1 MKKIY
6 IFLFLLILASISGSL
21 TAQTTVTIG
30 EGTQTYYRLPL
41 NMYYRYSLTQE
52 IYTADEIGVP
62 AGGSITSISFHYA
75 YNSSFNLGNIQVFL
89 MNTSKSSFNSNTD
102 MVPIS
107 FDNMVYDGNMSAT
120 GNGWITLTLDRP
132 FAYDGRNL
140 LVCMLDTIGGN
151 YPGTSYTFYTTT
163 TTGTRAISWYSDN
176 QQPNLNNLS
185 AWSGNKDSYTY
196 RANLRFDI
204 TPNSQEVAIGTSYDG
219 DWAITPYHGNYSYS
233 FVEQLYTAEEIGIPT
248 GGTIHTVSFN
258 MKPGSPQ
265 TNHITLYLKQVSRS
279 TFSSGTDFEPVS
291 TSDVVYEGDWSIA
304 EGWNTITL
312 DVPFEYDGTS
322 NLMVAMHENTP
333 GDSYRYF
340 HTTDKPNSVILQGSD
355 DTDPDPYNLS
365 AWTGNT
371 GVYSGRSNI
380 KIGYVPNSVVDNS
393 AIGEGTNT
401 FYNLPVNMYFHYS
414 LTQQI
419 YKAEEI
425 NVFNGGTIDSLSFH
439 YASTNSFDMN
449 NVKLYLQNTTKSKF
463 TSNTDMVPVTESDR
477 VWQGTL
483 SATGAGWITIHFDT
497 PFNYTGGNLL
507 VCFLDTTTG
516 YPGNTYK
523 FYTTPTTDTLAIS
536 WYSDN
541 TRPTLGS
548 TSYSGSRNI
557 HLFRNNIRIGITPNP
572 CSEPSNLQAWAHP
585 SSASLSWSSGDN
597 DHYNVRC
604 RPAQVYLSENFEGG
618 TMPNGWTSLSEN
630 GTGSWHV
637 STGDDEG
644 IETGAAAGHYNAII
658 THTSSGNT
666 TYLISPVLD
675 LSGAATAT
683 LNFSYI
689 NKDWSG
695 DVDSLDVYYRIN
707 GGAWQLL
714 FHTAENHESWTNESL
729 TLPNLAN
736 NYQIAFKMTDG
747 YGWGVGIDEVQIY
760 EISSGTWTV
769 YNGLGNSYFNLTGL
783 TNNTTYIWQVQGGC
797 GSVNSMWS
805 PFGSF
810 TTNCDMVQT
819 PYEEGFETE
828 ENFSCWTP
836 IAGTRRYKGTS
847 YSGSYSLLFKGTTNN
862 LILLPDIDNAIQEV
876 KISFYLRPES
886 YTNAACGTFEF
897 GYVTDPTNI
906 NSFVTV
912 NSYHYSDW
920 PSNGYVQRTE
930 YLTELPDGAIL
941 AFRHHPTDSTSG
953 WYVDKVVIGEDDVC
967 KIPYH
972 LTATDI
978 SATSATLNW
987 EARGDETA
995 WNLYYG
1001 KASESSYTFV
1011 SNITKPYSL
1020 TGLEPGTRYK
1030 YYVRALCT
1038 GYSASS
1044 SASSELHYF
1053 STECDVTVPYT
1064 ETFESGDALT
1074 CWTRVSGTQER
1085 SSGNNHDGSYKLLF
1099 SGSLSNIIALP
1110 ELDQPINNLQLTF
1123 WTRPES
1129 CTNSNCGTFDVGY
1142 MTDPTDASTFVSVN
1156 TYSFNDWTSNDYLE
1170 KTEYFPDVPSGAR
1183 IAFRHNANSTSW
1195 FWYVDDVEVTNP
1207 GCMAPH
1213 QLRATNISNTSVT
1226 LDWTP
1231 RAGDSYWKI
1240 YYKKT
1245 TESSYSSTIVASHPH
1260 MLDGL
1265 TTGATYEFKVQT
1277 LCTTNSSSI
1286 TDPITVTTGCGS
1298 NPIPY
1303 AYDFETVPPM
1313 ECYSALSGSFDRR
1326 LNSSYNH
1333 TPGGVGYMN
1342 FYGNL
1347 TRVVTLPEFDQPIS
1361 NLQLSFWTRP
1371 ESYANAVCG
1380 TFDVGYLTNPTD
1392 TSTFVVV
1399 NTYRYNDWTSNTNV
1413 NKVEYFPNA
1422 PAGSRIAFR
1431 HNALSTYWYW
1441 FVDDVEV
1448 TEAPACIA
1456 PYHLAATTSST
1467 SASLDWTPRGNET
1480 SWTIY
1485 YKKTGASSYSSQS
1498 TTYHPRT
1505 IYNLEEGAQYQF
1517 YVKASCGNYV
1527 YSAPSDTVTFTPTCA
1542 QTIPYAY
1549 DFENSVPFMC
1559 WNVLTSFSDRSSGSY
1574 NHTSGG
1580 NYYIYFGHAY
1590 RNIIAMPQF
1599 DQPINNLQVTFWTR
1613 PESNNSNCGT
1623 FDVGYLTNPTDTST
1637 FVAVSTYSYND
1648 WSSSSYQEK
1657 TEYFAQAPAGARIA
1671 FRHNANSTSW
1681 YWFVDDI
1688 VVTEAPAC
1696 IAPYR
1701 LTANVNGT
1709 TAILDW
1715 TARDT
1720 ESSWN
1725 LYYRKVGDASFTTL
1739 NQITKPYTLNGLDER
1754 TSYEYYVVAYCGSS
1768 STSIPSDTCTFTTT
1782 CAPQYLPYTYGFET
1796 QDPFA
1801 CWYPVKGT
1809 VAISSSYHH
1818 TGVNGLQ
1825 FSGSNPRIIAMPTL
1839 EQPISNLQL
1848 SFWTRPEASPSGTF
1862 DVGYMT
1868 DLSDPSSFVVVN
1880 TYTYDN
1886 WSSSNT
1892 YRKKTEYFDGAPAN
1906 ALIAFR
1912 NNSSST
1918 GWDWFVDDVEVSYY
1932 SCKTPHQLTLNSSTP
1947 NSITVDWTARAN
1959 ETAWKLYYRKTSNS
1973 FYTTVN
1979 VTSKPYTLTGLEP
1992 NTAYECYVK
2001 ADCGGGLLSNPS
2013 DFLSFITEC
2022 DEQTIP
2028 YQYAFEEDVPY
2039 RCWHAFNGN
2048 ARRSS
2053 ASSSSGYENHTAG
2066 GNYSM
2071 VIEYGDVVRLPQ
2083 FDQPISDLQIS
2094 LWIYPEYYSSSYVDT
2109 FSIGYLTNPDN
2120 AESFVEI
2127 ASYVSTDWEN
2137 REFKLKMA
2145 HFIGAPGNAVMAL
2158 RSKGHGNKWY
2168 VDDVE
2173 VTTSSACPR
2182 PQHLTATG
2190 VTAYTAT
2197 LGWTSYGGTS
2207 TWNLYYKRLSDVGY
2221 TEVANITHNPYIL
2234 AGLDASTEY
2243 TFYVQAVCGSDS
2255 QSEPSETG
2263 TFITDCMTPS
2273 LPYTYDFM
2281 DPGPYNCWTA
2291 LASSGSAY
2299 RYNSYDHSPEG
2310 NGYCL
2315 YFYNAVMALPDFNQS
2330 ISNLQLSFWAK
2341 THSSNNILEV
2351 GYLTNLSDPTTFVPV
2366 ASYNSNDW
2374 NSNNYP
2380 FYHITEYLDGA
2391 PANAYIAIRSSN
2403 GWYIDDVEVTV
2414 SPGCKPPYQL
2424 TATDITSNSAILN
2437 WTARGSETSWN
2448 LYYKKSTENS
2458 YTTISNI
2465 HTKPYTL
2472 TGLEDNVNY
2481 IFYVTAVCGSASIST
2496 PSATKSFTTLCGVKS
2511 IPYVYN
2517 FEDTAP
2523 FGCWIPVS
2531 GNVTRLSNSSYNHT
2545 PGGQYRLDFRGS
2557 YSNTIALPS
2566 FDQPLSNLRLTFW
2579 TRPESYSASYCG
2591 TFDVGYMTD
2600 PADASTFVVVNTYS
2614 YDDWTSNTYL
2624 EKTIQFTG
2632 APANAHIAFRHNA
2645 NSSSWYWYVDDVEVT
2660 AGLECASPTDLAAT
2674 TVTSN
2679 SATLNWT
2686 AGGSETTWNLYY
2698 QKTGE
2703 TSFTTLNNIT
2713 KPYTLTG
2720 LEANSSYEVYV
2731 TARCGSDNSY
2741 PSEHLTFTTPCAT
2754 FSIPYSYDFE
2764 TPEPLS
2770 CWNSVWGSGYDI
2782 TYFSN
2787 IPDNHFLRVFNGI
2800 VTLPQFNQAIQNLQL
2815 KFQIR
2820 PYYYTNSSSG
2830 TFDVGYLTNPTDVS
2844 TFVVVSTYDYSE
2856 WTSASFMQKVEYF
2869 TDAPAGACMALRNNI
2884 TNNSYY
2890 WFIDDVSV
2898 TVAPSCKAPNQL
2910 VATNITTNSA
2920 QLNWN
2925 VRGSESQWVLYYR
2938 KVGATSYSAK
2948 AISSK
2953 PYTLTGLE
2961 SGTLY
2966 ECYVRAVCS
2975 STSSNDNELYYFS
2988 TECETYPLPYAENF
3002 NVSPTTKMK
3011 CWTEVA
3017 GYVNYS
3023 WANDS
3028 PENLYLYFT
3037 NTSPRV
3043 LALPAF
3049 SQPISNLQL
3058 SFKTRPES
3066 YNNSNCGTFDVGYVT
3081 DLTDASSFVA
3091 VNTYNYDDWN
3101 SNTFLEKIEYF
3112 TGAPAGA
3119 YIAFRHNA
3127 NSPVWYWYVDDVEVK
3142 VASGCKA
3149 PYHLAATNVT
3159 DGSATLNWTPR
3170 GSETA
3175 WKLYYKKSTDSLY
3188 TVVNNVPKPYMLTGL
3203 ETSTLYQ
3210 FYVTAACGGNTTSD
3224 PSETAFFATVCPDQM
3239 PIPYYYDFETAEP
3252 LNCWNFISVSN
3263 YGRATSSYLSSESST
3278 FLDVYGSEGT
3288 VTLPKFNQPIR
3299 NLQLSF
3305 RLSPR
3310 YNSSASGDFEIGY
3323 VTSLAVDTATFVPM
3337 AIYDP
3342 EEWSSTT
3349 LIQKIVYF
3357 DGAPDGSYIAF
3368 RVNSN
3373 SSYDWL
3379 LDDVEVTMVPSCLT
3393 VQPSVSN
3400 VTSTSAT
3407 ISWTPQG
3414 SHASW
3419 NIYYKS
3425 SVESEYNVVSNVTSN
3440 PYILT
3445 GLYSGAAY
3453 ECYVEGI
3460 CDDGTYGDSSP
3471 SIYFVT
3477 ECGTNTAVPYYYDFE
3492 DVSPFY
3498 CWIPLAGQTSINSYS
3513 SYNHTEGGSYS
3524 LEFNNVNSYI
3534 AMPKFNAATNTLQ
3547 VSFWLQ
3553 RPYRYG
3559 NGFEGNGTF
3568 SVGYLT
3574 NLADINS
3581 FVPVATYNYDEWDS
3595 TEYKQKVVQMTD
3607 APAQSYIVFRKQGM
3621 TPTGSYVVWFLD
3633 DVEVTLIP
3641 VCDAPVDLDVDNIST
3656 ESATLYWTSENGPW
3670 DIMLNET
3677 LIENVPGSP
3686 YTFTNLTS
3694 NTTYQVKVRSFCEG
3708 VGESE
3713 WSEVITFTTEAH
3725 IIPSYITFSGN
3736 TAVCPGESTTITAGS
3751 NVPGTYVW
3759 NTGTTG
3765 PQVTLSAGT
3774 YTVTITTS
3782 TGDQLS
3788 SSITIFQ
3795 YPTYAL
3801 SETRSVCPSSLPY
3814 TWNGKTFTAA
3824 GTQTATLQTVHGCDS
3839 VVTMTLTLKPTYNVT
3854 DAVTVCE
3861 SELPYTWYDLVFSE
3875 AGTQTTTLESMDG
3888 CDSVVMMTLT
3898 VNPTY
3903 NVSETRSVCPGALPY
3918 TWNGKTFTGASTQT
3932 ATLQTVNGCDSV
3944 VTMTLTINNAFNI
3957 TEERSV
3963 CLSEMPYVWNG
3974 KTFTNAGTQTVTL
3987 QSVAGCDSI
3996 VTMILTVNPTY
4007 NVTDAMAVCQSELP
4021 YTWNGKTFTNAGT
4034 QTATL
4039 QTVNGCD
4046 SVVTMT
4052 LTVNPTYHVTDA
4064 MTVCENELPYTWYD
4078 LVFAEAGTQ
4087 TTTLESMD
4095 GCDSVVTMTLTLYP
4109 SYEVTESRTV
4119 CPSALPYTWNGK
4131 TFTAAGTQT
4140 ATLQTIH
4147 GCDSV
4152 VTMTLTVNDA
4162 FNITEE
4168 RAVCL
4173 NEMPYTWNGKTFTN
4187 AGTQTATLQ
4196 SVAGCDSIVTM
4207 ILTVNPT
4214 YNVTDAMA
4222 VCQSELP
4229 YTWNGKTFTNAGTQT
4244 ATLQTVNGCDSVV
4257 TMTLTVN
4264 PTYHV
4269 TDAMTVCENELP
4281 YTWYDLVFSEAGT
4294 QTTTL
4299 ESMDGCDSVVTMTLT
4314 LYPSY
4319 EVTDSRTVCPSALPY
4334 TWNGKTFTAAGTQ
4347 TATLQTI
4354 HGCDSVVTMTLTVN
4368 DAFNVTENRTVCQS
4382 ELPYTWNGKT
4392 FTAAGTQT
4400 ATLQSVAGCDSIVT
4414 MTLAVN
4420 PTYNVTENRTVCQS
4434 ELPYTWNG
4442 KTFTAAGT
4450 QTATLQAVNG
4460 CDSVVTMTLTVNPT
4474 YNVTDA
4480 MTVCENE
4487 LPYTWYDLVFSEAG
4501 TQTTTLETVD
4511 GCDSVVTMT
4520 LTLYPTYEVTESR
4533 TICQGELPY
4542 VWNGKTFTAAGT
4554 QTATLQTIHGCDS
4567 VVTMTLTIN
4576 NAFNVTENRT
4586 VCQSEL
4592 PYTWNGKTFT
4602 AAGTQTATLQS
4613 VAGCDSIVTMTLA
4626 VNPSYNVTE
4635 SQTICQSELPYV
4647 WNGQTFTAAGTQT
4660 VTLQAVNGCD
4670 SVVTMTLT
4678 VNPTY
4683 SVTVSQAICQSELP
4697 YVWNNKIFTGSG
4709 TKVATL
4715 QTVNGCDSVVTMVL
4729 TVNQAYTVNDYQTI
4743 CQNELPYTWNDVTF
4757 ISAGTLIAN
4766 LETVNG
4772 CDSVVTMTLTVNPN
4786 YNVTDNRTI
4795 CQNELPYTW
4804 NGRTFTAAGT
4814 QTAALSAVN
4823 GCDSVVTMILTV
4835 NPSYQVTASQ
4845 TICQSE
4851 LPYTWNGQTFTAAGT
4866 QTATLETVNGCDSV
4880 VTMTLTVNPT
4890 YQVTA
4895 SQTICQSE
4903 LPYTW
4908 NGQTFTAAGT
4918 QTATLQTV
4926 NGCDSV
4932 VTMTLTVNPTYQVTA
4947 SQTICQSELPYT
4959 WNGQTF
4965 TAAGTQTATLQTVN
4979 GCDSVVTMTLTVNP
4993 TPVTTLYD
5001 TICEGEHYA
5010 QYGFDTIP
5018 GSYGTYQL
5026 QRVLPSAL
5034 GCDSTVT
5041 LMLTVGRSYLIT
5053 EEATTCDN
5061 EPYEWHGHTYA
5072 VAGVYYDSLQTVNGC
5087 DSICVLTLTTTP
5099 SYEIHVSDTAT
5110 RMHEYVGYG
5119 LTLMPVDTGVFE
5131 YEVQNYTINGCDSVI
5146 YLTLFVQNNTGI
5158 VDYDESIP
5166 EFTLF
5171 PNPAITYVNITGD
5184 LMEQVYVYNALG
5196 QLMMVVDAESDTHV
5210 HLELHDYPV
5219 GQYVVNIKLTDGRTV
5234 QKKMI
5239 IRR

>member
-6 IFLFLLILASISGSL
+6 IFLFLLILASFSGSL
-21 TAQTTVTIG
+21 IAQTTVTIG
-30 EGTQTYYRLPL
+30 EGDTTNYRLPL
-41 NMYYRYSLTQE
+41 NMYYRYSLTQQ
-52 IYTADEIGVP
+52 IYTANEIGVP
-62 AGGSITSISFHYA
+62 VGGTITSISFHYA
-75 YNSSFNLGNIQVFL
+75 HTGTFDLGNIQVFL
-89 MNTSKSSFNSNTD
+89 MNTDKSSFESSTD
-102 MVPIS
+102 MVPIT
-107 FDNMVYDGNMSAT
+107 FDNMVYDGNLSAT
-120 GNGWITLTLDRP
+120 GSGWITLTLDRP

-140 LVCMLDTIGGN
+140 LVCMLDTIAGS
-151 YPGTSYTFYTTT
+151 YPGISYTFYTTA
-163 TTGTRAISWYSDN
+163 TTGNQAISWYSDSN
-176 QQPNLNNLS
+176 RPNLNNLS
-185 AWSGNKDSYTY
+185 AYSGNKYFYTY
-196 RANLRFDI
+196 RADIQFDI
-204 TPNSQEVAIGTSYDG
+204 TPNSQEIAIGTAHGTGYVVS
-219 DWAITPYHGNYSYS
+219 PYQSNYSYS
-233 FVEQLYTAEEIGIPT
+233 FVEQLYTADEIGIPT
-248 GGTIHTVSFN
+248 GGNIQSISFYMWKN
-258 MKPGSPQ
+258 STE
-265 TNHITLYLKQVSRS
+265 TNHITLYMKQVSRS
-279 TFSSGTDFEPVS
+279 TFSSNTDFEPVS
-291 TSDVVYEGDWSIA
+291 TSDVVYEGDWALSP
-304 EGWNTITL
+304 GWNTITL
-312 DVPFEYDGTS
+312 DAPLEYDGTS
-322 NLMVAMHENTP
+322 NLLVAMHENSP
-333 GDSYRYF
+333 GSSNCYF
-340 HTTDKPNSVILQGSD
+340 YYTYKSNSVIYQGSY

-365 AWTGNT
+365 AWSGSTSLTG
-371 GVYSGRSNI
+371 YRSDI
-380 KIGYVPNSVVDNS
+380 KLGFVPNTVVDNS
-393 AIGEGTNT
+393 TIGEGTNT
-401 FYNLPVNMYFHYS
+401 SYNLPVNMYFHYS

-425 NVFNGGTIDSLSFH
+425 NALNGGTIDSLSFY
-439 YASTNSFDMN
+439 YAYSNSFALN
-449 NVKLYLQNTTKSKF
+449 NVKLYLQNTTKNKF
-463 TSNTDMVPVTESDR
+463 SSSTDMVPVTESNR
-477 VWQGTL
+477 VWQGTF
-483 SATGAGWITIHFDT
+483 SASGAGWFTIHFDT

-541 TRPTLGS
+541 IRPTLGS
-548 TSYSGSRNI
+548 TSYSGNRFI

-585 SSASLSWSSGDN
+585 SSASLSWSGN
-597 DHYNVRC
+597 NHHYNLRC
-604 RPAQVYLSENFEGG
+604 RPAQVYLSESFEGG
-618 TMPNGWTSLSEN
+618 TMPQGWTSVGDGLWQIGSGDAN
-630 GTGSWHV
+630 TGTP
-637 STGDDEG
+637 TQ
-644 IETGAAAGHYNAII
+644 AAIGHYNAII
-658 THTSSGNT
+658 THSYRGAV
-666 TYLISPVLD
+666 TYLISPMMD
-675 LSGAATAT
+675 LSGATEAT
-683 LNFSYI
+683 LGFTYVNR
-689 NKDWSG
+689 DWSG
-695 DVDSLDVYYRIN
+695 DVDTLDVYYRVN
-707 GGAWQLL
+707 GGPWQPL
-714 FHTAENHESWTNESL
+714 FHTTESHELWEKVEIPL
-729 TLPNLAN
+729 TGLASG
-736 NYQIAFKMTDG
+736 YQIAFKMTDD

-769 YNGLGNSYFNLTGL
+769 YNGLGNSYYNLTGL

-805 PFGSF
+805 PFQTF

-819 PYEEGFETE
+819 PYTESFERE
-828 ENFSCWTP
+828 DDFSCWTP
-836 IAGTRRYKGTS
+836 IAGTRRYYGTS
-847 YSGSYSLLFKGTTNN
+847 SDGSYSLLFKGTTNN

-897 GYVTDPTNI
+897 GYVSDPTDPTSFVAI
-906 NSFVTV
+906 NSY
-912 NSYHYSDW
+912 SYSEW
-920 PSNGYVQRTE
+920 PGNNYAKRTE
-930 YLTELPDGAIL
+930 YLTELDDGAIL
-941 AFRHHPTDSTSG
+941 AFRHLPTDTLSG
-953 WYVDKVVIGEDDVC
+953 WYVDYVVINDDDEC
-967 KIPYH
+967 KTPYH
-972 LTATDI
+972 LTASNITT
-978 SATSATLNW
+978 TSATLNW
-987 EARGDETA
+987 EARGYETT
-995 WNLYYG
+995 WNLYYR
-1001 KASESSYTFV
+1001 KSSGGVYTTV
-1011 SNITKPYSL
+1011 NNVTKPYSL
-1020 TGLEPGTRYK
+1020 TGLEPGVSYMF
-1030 YYVRALCT
+1030 YVRARCGSQL
-1038 GYSASS
+1038 SND
-1044 SASSELHYF
+1044 SEYRYF

-1074 CWTRVSGTQER
+1074 CWTPVTNTVQRNQYGYYLYFYGGYT
-1085 SSGNNHDGSYKLLF
+1085 
-1099 SGSLSNIIALP
+1099 NIIAMP
-1110 ELDQPINNLQLTF
+1110 ELDQPIRNLQLSFKTK
-1123 WTRPES
+1123 PKES
-1129 CTNSNCGTFDVGY
+1129 GSGTFDVGY
-1142 MTDPTDASTFVSVN
+1142 MTDPSDASTFVAVN
-1156 TYSFNDWTSNDYLE
+1156 TYSVNDWTTYDYVE
-1170 KTEYFPDVPSGAR
+1170 KTEYFPDAPSGAR
-1183 IAFRHNANSTSW
+1183 IAFRHNAIYNND
-1195 FWYVDDVEVTNP
+1195 FWYVDDIEVTNP

-1277 LCTTNSSSI
+1277 LCNTNSSSI
-1286 TDPITVTTGCGS
+1286 SDPITLTTGCGS

-1333 TPGGVGYMN
+1333 TSGGVGYMN

-1347 TRVVTLPEFDQPIS
+1347 TRIVTLPEFDQPIS

-1371 ESYANAVCG
+1371 ESYANSVCG

-1413 NKVEYFPNA
+1413 KKVEYFPDA

-1431 HNALSTYWYW
+1431 HNALATNWYW

-1467 SASLDWTPRGNET
+1467 SASLDWTPRGDET

-1498 TTYHPRT
+1498 TSYHPRT

-1527 YSAPSDTVTFTPTCA
+1527 YSAPSDTVTFTPSCA

-1559 WNVLTSFSDRSSGSY
+1559 WDVLTSSSGRTSSIY

-1580 NYYIYFGHAY
+1580 NYYLYFGYAY

-1613 PESNNSNCGT
+1613 PESNTNSNCGT

-1648 WSSSSYQEK
+1648 WSSSSSYQEK

-1696 IAPYR
+1696 IAPFR

-1709 TAILDW
+1709 TAVLDW

-1754 TSYEYYVVAYCGSS
+1754 TQYEYYVVAYCGSS

-1818 TGVNGLQ
+1818 TGFNGLQ
-1825 FSGSNPRIIAMPTL
+1825 FYGSNPRIIAMPAL

-1892 YRKKTEYFDGAPAN
+1892 YRRKTEYFDGAPAN

-1918 GWDWFVDDVEVSYY
+1918 SWDWYIDDVEVSYY
-1932 SCKTPHQLTLNSSTP
+1932 SCKTPNQLTLNSSTA
-1947 NSITVDWTARAN
+1947 NSVTVDWTARDN
-1959 ETAWKLYYRKTSNS
+1959 ETAWKLYYRKANNS

-2013 DFLSFITEC
+2013 DYLSFITEC

-2028 YQYAFEEDVPY
+2028 YQYAFEEDVPF

-2071 VIEYGDVVRLPQ
+2071 AIEYGDVVRLPQ
-2083 FDQPISDLQIS
+2083 FDQPISDLEIS
-2094 LWIYPEYYSSSYVDT
+2094 LWIYPNYYSSYVDT
-2109 FSIGYLTNPDN
+2109 FSVGYLTNPDN

-2158 RSKGHGNKWY
+2158 RSKGHGNMWY

-2190 VTAYTAT
+2190 VTANTAT

-2291 LASSGSAY
+2291 LAPSGSAY

-2315 YFYNAVMALPDFNQS
+2315 YFYNAVMALPEFNQS

-2374 NSNNYP
+2374 NNNNYP
-2380 FYHITEYLDGA
+2380 YYNITEFFDGA
-2391 PANAYIAIRSSN
+2391 PASAYIAIRSSN

-2414 SPGCKPPYQL
+2414 SSGCKSPYQL

-2472 TGLEDNVNY
+2472 TGLEDNENY
-2481 IFYVTAVCGSASIST
+2481 IFYVTAVCGSDNSI
-2496 PSATKSFTTLCGVKS
+2496 PSPSKSFRTLCGDATL
-2511 IPYVYN
+2511 PYFN
-2517 FEDTAP
+2517 EFEDTYPVA
-2523 FGCWIPVS
+2523 CWIPVS
-2531 GNVTRLSNSSYNHT
+2531 GNASRYSGYMHNGLYCLRF
-2545 PGGQYRLDFRGS
+2545 YGS
-2557 YSNTIALPS
+2557 TSNTIALPS

-2579 TRPESYSASYCG
+2579 TRPESYTANACG

-2632 APANAHIAFRHNA
+2632 APVNAHIAFRHNA
-2645 NSSSWYWYVDDVEVT
+2645 NSSNWYWFVDDVEVT
-2660 AGLECASPTDLAAT
+2660 AGSGCASPTDLAAT
-2674 TVTSN
+2674 IVTSN

-2698 QKTGE
+2698 RKTGE

-2720 LEANSSYEVYV
+2720 LEANSIYEVYV

-2770 CWNSVWGSGYDI
+2770 CWNSVLGSGYDI

-2910 VATNITTNSA
+2910 AATNITTNSA

-2953 PYTLTGLE
+2953 PYTLNGLE

-2988 TECETYPLPYAENF
+2988 TECETYSLPYAENF

-3023 WANDS
+3023 WTNDS

-3119 YIAFRHNA
+3119 YIAFRHNS
-3127 NSPVWYWYVDDVEVK
+3127 NSSVWYWYVDDVEVD
-3142 VASGCKA
+3142 VASSCKA
-3149 PYHLAATNVT
+3149 PYHLTATNVT
-3159 DGSATLNWTPR
+3159 STSATLNWIPR

-3210 FYVTAACGGNTTSD
+3210 FYVTAACGGNSTSD

-3263 YGRATSSYLSSESST
+3263 YARTTSSYLSSESST

-3288 VTLPKFNQPIR
+3288 VILPKFNQPIR

-3305 RLSPR
+3305 RLSPW
-3310 YNSSASGDFEIGY
+3310 YYSSASGTFEIGY

-3460 CDDGTYGDSSP
+3460 CDDGTYGNPSP
-3471 SIYFVT
+3471 SIYFAT

-3513 SYNHTEGGSYS
+3513 SNNHTEGGSYS

-3534 AMPKFNAATNTLQ
+3534 AMPKFNTATNTLQ

-3595 TEYKQKVVQMTD
+3595 TEYRQKVVQMTD

-3641 VCDAPVDLDVDNIST
+3641 VCDAPEDLDVDNIST

-3677 LIENVPGSP
+3677 LIENVSGSP

-3713 WSEVITFTTEAH
+3713 WSEAITFTTNAH

-3736 TAVCPGESTTITAGS
+3736 TAVCPGGSTIITASS
-3751 NVPGTYVW
+3751 NVPGTYIW
-3759 NTGTTG
+3759 DFGTTG
-3765 PQVTLSAGT
+3765 AQVTLSPGT

-3788 SSITIFQ
+3788 SSITIVQ
-3795 YPTYAL
+3795 NPTYAV
-3801 SETRSVCPSSLPY
+3801 SETRSVCPSALPY
-3814 TWNGKTFTAA
+3814 TWNGKTFTNA
-3824 GTQTATLQTVHGCDS
+3824 GTQTATLQTVNGCDS

-3861 SELPYTWYDLVFSE
+3861 TELPYTWYDLVFSE

-3888 CDSVVMMTLT
+3888 CDSVVTMTLT

-3944 VTMTLTINNAFNI
+3944 VTMTLTINDAFNI

-3963 CLSEMPYVWNG
+3963 CLNEMPYTWNG
-3974 KTFTNAGTQTVTL
+3974 KTFTNAGTQTATL

-4021 YTWNGKTFTNAGT
+4021 YTWNGKIFTAAGT
-4034 QTATL
+4034 QTAIL

-4052 LTVNPTYHVTDA
+4052 LTVNPTYNVTDA
-4064 MTVCENELPYTWYD
+4064 VTVCENELPYTWYD

-4140 ATLQTIH
+4140 ATLQTVN

-4173 NEMPYTWNGKTFTN
+4173 NELPYTWNGKTFTN

-4196 SVAGCDSIVTM
+4196 SMAGCDSIVTM

-4229 YTWNGKTFTNAGTQT
+4229 YTWNGKTFTAAGTQT

-4257 TMTLTVN
+4257 TMTLMVN
-4264 PTYHV
+4264 PTYNV

-4347 TATLQTI
+4347 TATLQTV

-4392 FTAAGTQT
+4392 FTNAGTQT

-4414 MTLAVN
+4414 MTLVVN
-4420 PTYNVTENRTVCQS
+4420 PTYQVTASQTICQS

-4480 MTVCENE
+4480 VTVCENE
-4487 LPYTWYDLVFSEAG
+4487 LPYTWYDLVFTGAG
-4501 TQTTTLETVD
+4501 TQTTTLETMD

-4533 TICQGELPY
+4533 TICQSELPY
-4542 VWNGKTFTAAGT
+4542 TWNGKTFTAAGTQTATLETVNGCDSVVTMTLTVHTAYTATDNQTICQSELPYTWNGMTFTAAGTQTATLQTVNGCDSIVTMTLNVNPSYNVSESQTICQDELPYTWNGVTFTAAGMQTATLQSVNGCDSTVIMTLFVNPTYSVTENRSICQSELPYSWNNMFFYSAGTKVAHLQSVNGCDSTVTMILTVNQAYLVNDSKTICQNELPYTWNDVTFISAGTLVANLETVNGCDSVVTMTLSVNPTYNVTDNRTICQNELPYTWNGQTFTAAGT

-4567 VVTMTLTIN
+4567 VVTMT
-4576 NAFNVTENRT
+4576 
-4586 VCQSEL
+4586 
-4592 PYTWNGKTFT
+4592 
-4602 AAGTQTATLQS
+4602 
-4613 VAGCDSIVTMTLA
+4613 
-4626 VNPSYNVTE
+4626 
-4635 SQTICQSELPYV
+4635 
-4647 WNGQTFTAAGTQT
+4647 
-4660 VTLQAVNGCD
+4660 
-4670 SVVTMTLT
+4670 
-4678 VNPTY
+4678 
-4683 SVTVSQAICQSELP
+4683 
-4697 YVWNNKIFTGSG
+4697 
-4709 TKVATL
+4709 
-4715 QTVNGCDSVVTMVL
+4715 
-4729 TVNQAYTVNDYQTI
+4729 
-4743 CQNELPYTWNDVTF
+4743 
-4757 ISAGTLIAN
+4757 
-4766 LETVNG
+4766 
-4772 CDSVVTMTLTVNPN
+4772 
-4786 YNVTDNRTI
+4786 
-4795 CQNELPYTW
+4795 
-4804 NGRTFTAAGT
+4804 
-4814 QTAALSAVN
+4814 
-4823 GCDSVVTMILTV
+4823 LTV

-4866 QTATLETVNGCDSV
+4866 QSVTLQAVNGCDSV

-4895 SQTICQSE
+4895 SQAICQ
-4903 LPYTW
+4903 
-4908 NGQTFTAAGT
+4908 N
-4918 QTATLQTV
+4918 
-4926 NGCDSV
+4926 
-4932 VTMTLTVNPTYQVTA
+4932 
-4947 SQTICQSELPYT
+4947 ELPYT

-5041 LMLTVGRSYLIT
+5041 LMLMVDRSYLIT

-5061 EPYEWHGHTYA
+5061 EPYAWHGHTYA
-5072 VAGVYYDSLQTVNGC
+5072 TAGVYYDSLQTVNGC

-5099 SYEIHVSDTAT
+5099 SYEIHVLDTAT

-5131 YEVQNYTINGCDSVI
+5131 YEVQNYTINGCDSII

-5158 VDYDESIP
+5158 VDHDESIP

-5171 PNPAITYVNITGD
+5171 PNPAVTYVNITGEQ
-5184 LMEQVYVYNALG
+5184 MEQVYVYNALG
-5196 QLMMVVDAESDTHV
+5196 QLMMAVDAESDTHV